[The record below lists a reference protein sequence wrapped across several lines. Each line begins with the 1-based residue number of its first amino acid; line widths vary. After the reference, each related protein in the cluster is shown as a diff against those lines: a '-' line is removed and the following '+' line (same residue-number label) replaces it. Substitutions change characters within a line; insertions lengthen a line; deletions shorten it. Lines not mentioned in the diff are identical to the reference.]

1 MISMSDL
8 DISTLRDVGSSE
20 FKLAMRGESGYGQF
34 QQGYIINST
43 GDYRLIYFA
52 SSGNFKLQNGTSI
65 QGGTGYL
72 IAQTVTDKPYLVG
85 LAFYSEPGNYS
96 DISNSTKEAVIGSYN
111 STVGGVVVETTETVE
126 RVASIND
133 QGETVQE
140 QRAREKLEGSED
152 FEPHWMYS
160 GDGKEW
166 AATYADHL
174 RLDALGYIHK
184 SVAIYSEELIR
195 EFSET
200 LSASVGSRTSM
211 YNEAFQIELIKI
223 TKGTTQN
230 PIVEFRVDEI
240 NAGSTIDSTKYKS
253 QTFFETQEEAETMF
267 DDLVEQLKTDFQV
280 RADADNVATLAA
292 EFTTEEIVEV
302 EVFFKEIDTTLETYI
317 MNDGTLE
324 RPLRM
329 LRTGNNSEGGDLE
342 GQNRQEGLRSGSY
355 GDAADFSNG
364 GNTLNLDDFDLP
376 RFTTEGYTENK
387 SAAVAFSISK
397 WWRASFELEIDD
409 GASFINDAAD
419 GNDGVTVDGNTFDF
433 TMYGGDRL
441 EIDIDNEYDGFH
453 PFFIT
458 AKGRTWTSV
467 EEIDDEV
474 SLTLMKAERV
484 FYKASKIT
492 RETYVQSGDIKS
504 EVIEEES
511 EGPLESL
518 NSVPLSDRPWW
529 HYEATVKAASNP
541 DMVESAKYKRNLS
554 IPNVATEDSFT
565 SAEEAIIEPVTETIG
580 EAAEAVGDAVG
591 GIWDSIKWWVI
602 GGVAVLAVVIIGAV
616 YVNARAKRPAPAPV
630 TAASE

>member
-111 STVGGVVVETTETVE
+111 STVGGVVVETAETVE
-126 RVASIND
+126 RVATTNE
-133 QGETVQE
+133 QGETVEE
-140 QRAREKLEGSED
+140 QRAREKLEEENAESE
-152 FEPHWMYS
+152 
-160 GDGKEW
+160 
-166 AATYADHL
+166 
-174 RLDALGYIHK
+174 RLNVESK
-184 SVAIYSEELIR
+184 AIYTEELIR

-211 YNEAFQIELIKI
+211 YNEAFRIELIKI

-240 NAGSTIDSTKYKS
+240 NAGSTIEATKYES

-267 DDLVEQLKTDFQV
+267 EDLVEQLKTDFQV
-280 RADADNVATLAA
+280 RADADNIATLAA

-302 EVFFKEIDTTLETYI
+302 EVFFKEIDTTLETLLRSP
-317 MNDGTLE
+317 DSLE
-324 RPLRM
+324 RPMRM
-329 LRTGNNSEGGDLE
+329 LRNGHGFEGGDLE
-342 GQNRQEGLRSGSY
+342 GQNRENGLRSGSY

-387 SAAVAFSISK
+387 SAAVAFSVEK

-580 EAAEAVGDAVG
+580 EAAESVGDAVG